1 MTVTIKK
8 SYPRRMTLMKLIFSG
23 YPLPKAE
30 ITEKMI
36 EAADSCLKEYDIR
49 TEDIEISVS
58 FVDERAIKEL
68 NSTYR
73 DKNSKTDVL
82 SFPQYNTPEEIPKTG
97 MTALGDIVI
106 CGPIAKKQAKEAGHS
121 EKRELVYLFVHSM
134 LHLLGHDHMKKE
146 EKKLMRETEE
156 KIMHSIDTE
165 R

>member
-1 MTVTIKK
+1 
-8 SYPRRMTLMKLIFSG
+8 MTLMELIFSG
-23 YPLPKAE
+23 DPLPKAE
-30 ITEKMI
+30 ITEKMR
-36 EAADSCLKEYDIR
+36 EAGFLCLKEHDIR
-49 TEDIEISVS
+49 TDDIEISVS
-58 FVDERAIKEL
+58 FVDEKRIKEL

-82 SFPQYNTPEEIPKTG
+82 SFPQYDTQEEIPKTG
-97 MTALGDIVI
+97 MSVLGDIVI
-106 CGPIAKKQAKEAGHS
+106 CSPIAKKQAEEAGHS

-156 KIMHSIDTE
+156 KIMHSIDME